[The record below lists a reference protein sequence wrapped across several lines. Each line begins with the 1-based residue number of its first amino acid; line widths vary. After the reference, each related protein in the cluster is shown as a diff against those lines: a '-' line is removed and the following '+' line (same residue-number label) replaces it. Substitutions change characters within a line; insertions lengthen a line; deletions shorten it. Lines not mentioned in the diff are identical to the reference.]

1 MGIYFLRRLGLN
13 AIAISIASEI
23 SNIIVIDVDNT
34 KLDAAIEM
42 GAANTL
48 NSNSSDA
55 LA

>member
-1 MGIYFLRRLGLN
+1 LGIYFLRRLGLN